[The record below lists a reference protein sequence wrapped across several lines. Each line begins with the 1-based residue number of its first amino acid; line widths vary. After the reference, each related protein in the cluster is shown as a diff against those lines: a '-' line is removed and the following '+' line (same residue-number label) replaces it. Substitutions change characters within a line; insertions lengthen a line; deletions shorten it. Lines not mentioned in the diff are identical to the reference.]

1 MERGKVDIAR
11 REIRDVNRDHDVS
24 AKEWV
29 EQS

>member
-11 REIRDVNRDHDVS
+11 REIKEVNRNVDIS

-29 EQS
+29 